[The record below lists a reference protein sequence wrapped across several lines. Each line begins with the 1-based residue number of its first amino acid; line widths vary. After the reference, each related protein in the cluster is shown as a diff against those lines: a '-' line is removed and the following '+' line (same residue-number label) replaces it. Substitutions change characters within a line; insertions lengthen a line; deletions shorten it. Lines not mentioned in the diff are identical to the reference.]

1 MAVVFDEYAPFDSGA
16 GANVTEDTWRKM
28 MIHAGKP
35 SGVIRGYD
43 LALQVFGDSS
53 GMQVKCPTGQA
64 WIEGHWGRV
73 GSTKTIPLS
82 AAHAT
87 LARKD
92 LIVARAD
99 FVNNKIELDV
109 VTGTAAA
116 SPTLPTVT
124 QTTSIHEIALAQ
136 VDVAAAAT
144 NITAGNVTDKR
155 GFTSAVARYRKSSTQ
170 SITNDTNTKLTFPT
184 VVTFSGDIIPNATFD
199 EFTLNRD
206 GWWMVS
212 AGISWAAGTTGYRRG
227 EIGLASLSSS
237 TSYAKSRV
245 SASPDLVQL
254 NITTHLQVVIGDV
267 FSVYARHTQGS
278 SLNVDATDNGTWVS
292 FTWIA
297 Y

>member
-1 MAVVFDEYAPFDSGA
+1 MATTFDEYAPFDSGA

-35 SGVIRGYD
+35 SGVIRGFD

-53 GMQVKCPTGQA
+53 GMQVKCPTGQV
-64 WIEGHWGRV
+64 WIQGHWGGV
-73 GSTKTIPLS
+73 TSTKTLALT

-92 LIVARAD
+92 LVVARAD
-99 FVNNKIELDV
+99 FVNNRIELDV
-109 VTGTAAA
+109 ITGTPHA

-124 QTTSIHEIALAQ
+124 QTTSIHEIALAM

-144 NITAGNVTDKR
+144 TITSGNVTDKR

-170 SITNDTNTKLTFPT
+170 SLNNDTNTKLTFPT
-184 VVTFSGDIIPNATFD
+184 VVTFSGDIVPNATFD

-206 GWWMVS
+206 GWWMIS
-212 AGISWAAGTTGYRRG
+212 AGISYAAGTTGFRRG
-227 EIGLASLSSS
+227 EIALADASA
-237 TSYAKSRV
+237 SYAKLRV
-245 SASPDLVQL
+245 SASPDLVNL
-254 NITTHLQVVIGDV
+254 NLTTHLQVVIGQT
-267 FSVYARHTQGS
+267 FSVYGRHTQGS
-278 SLNVDATDNGTWVS
+278 ALNVDATDNGTWVA

>member
-1 MAVVFDEYAPFDSGA
+1 MATTFDEYAPFDSGA

-35 SGVIRGYD
+35 SGVIRGFD

-53 GMQVKCPTGQA
+53 GMQVKCPTGQV
-64 WIEGHWGRV
+64 WIQGHWGGV
-73 GSTKTIPLS
+73 TSTKTLALT

-92 LIVARAD
+92 LVVARAD
-99 FVNNKIELDV
+99 FVNNRIELDV
-109 VTGTAAA
+109 VTGTPHA

-144 NITAGNVTDKR
+144 TITSGNVTDKR

-170 SITNDTNTKLTFPT
+170 SLNNDTNTKLTFPT
-184 VVTFSGDIIPNATFD
+184 VVTFSGDIVPNATFD

-206 GWWMVS
+206 GWWMIS
-212 AGISWAAGTTGYRRG
+212 AGISFATGTTGIRRG
-227 EIGLASLSSS
+227 EIALADLSA
-237 TSYAKSRV
+237 SYAKSRLT
-245 SASPDLVQL
+245 ASPDSVQVNL
-254 NITTHLQVVIGDV
+254 TTHLQVVIGQV
-267 FSVYARHTQGS
+267 FSIYGRHTQGS
-278 SLNVDATDNGTWVS
+278 SLNVDATDNGTWVA